1 MMSGAKIVGGEKL
14 EAVLKKLAAAKGARV
29 RVGILENTKYPDGT
43 DAAMVA
49 GVQEFGN
56 ENTPARSFM
65 RRTVAE
71 RVGVWKNGFA
81 KQLETNSVEGSLDV
95 LGEQMAKDI
104 QTTILK
110 IADEGGNAPTTI
122 ERKRS
127 KKDRPLIDSTLMLNS
142 VKHEVVPGESE

>member
-1 MMSGAKIVGGEKL
+1 MSGAKVLGGEKL
-14 EAVLKKLAAAKGARV
+14 KAALKKLAAAKGARV

-56 ENTPARSFM
+56 EQTPARSFM
-65 RRTVAE
+65 RRTVSE
-71 RVGVWKNGFA
+71 RVGAWKNGFA
-81 KQLETNSVEGSLDV
+81 NQLDANSVEGALDV

-104 QTTILK
+104 QSTILK
-110 IADEGGNAPTTI
+110 IAGEGGNAPSTI

-127 KKDRPLIDSTLMLNS
+127 KQDRPLIDSTLMLNS